1 LPRAELVSRAA
12 LGLVATVWIAGGW
25 IEERAA
31 EVWSVPAT
39 REPAIAEV
47 APGFARLCRAAAS
60 ALPADAVVGV
70 ALPDRLPTFEP
81 GYYVQQAAYLL
92 APRRVVP
99 AGPGSLPT
107 THLLLYRVPPP
118 EGAPVLLRCGQ
129 EGVVLGLA
137 R

>member
-1 LPRAELVSRAA
+1 
-12 LGLVATVWIAGGW
+12 VATVWLAGGW
-25 IEERAA
+25 IEERVA

-39 REPAIAEV
+39 REPAVEEV
-47 APGFARLCRAAAS
+47 APGFARLCLAAAS
-60 ALPADAVVGV
+60 ALPADAVVAV

-99 AGPGSLPT
+99 AGTSHLPT
-107 THLLLYRVPPP
+107 THVLLYRVPPP
-118 EGAPVLLRCGQ
+118 LGASVLLRCGP
-129 EGVVLGLA
+129 EGVVLGPS